1 MARADFFAM
10 RITLEERR
18 LIDQLAQ
25 REERTASD
33 VVRRLIRQAVQSN
46 ERAPA
51 AKQEARPSAPTP

>member
-1 MARADFFAM
+1 M